1 MPYIP
6 GPSVSI
12 TQNTATP
19 MFNSSLSLTCAY
31 TSTQP
36 VTTVQ
41 WFINGRPVAETS
53 GTADTS
59 TTLVVDNL
67 RYYQCFVLTENG
79 DNDGASLLVS
89 AQRELT
95 WWAAQLGSGTEHRV
109 GFNSNSI
116 GFFSL
121 GVAEICEVIGQ

>member
-1 MPYIP
+1 M
-6 GPSVSI
+6 SI
-12 TQNTATP
+12 TKNIATP
-19 MFNSSLSLTCAY
+19 MFNSSLSLTCTY

-41 WFINGRPVAETS
+41 WFINGRPS

-67 RYYQCFVLTENG
+67 QEEGYYQCFVLTENG

-116 GFFSL
+116 GFLPL
-121 GVAEICEVIGQ
+121 GVAEIREVIGQ